1 MRFNFFRSTTSA
13 NAELTENGVDLCIEE
28 QISAPVIDARNAELE
43 KQLRQMKEKYEKLL
57 SELKVL
63 IEMDAAKT
71 KVIDQLT
78 SENQKKD
85 MTIANQRQQMHELAD
100 QLHGLERISSL
111 NSPPTKENG
120 EVRTDVIMCFF
131 CLDVL

>member
-13 NAELTENGVDLCIEE
+13 NAELTENGVNLCIEE

-43 KQLRQMKEKYEKLL
+43 KQLRQIKEKYEKLL

-63 IEMDAAKT
+63 IEKDAEKT

-78 SENQKKD
+78 SENQRKD
-85 MTIANQRQQMHELAD
+85 KTIAELSGKIEDQKQQMHELVD
-100 QLHGLERISSL
+100 QLHRFERIPSL
-111 NSPPTKENG
+111 HSPTE
-120 EVRTDVIMCFF
+120 
-131 CLDVL
+131 LVLSFLE